1 MNAKPAHRE
10 EHFTAS
16 ELVRDLVIGMSD
28 GLTVPFALA
37 AGLAGAVSNHWLI
50 VIAGASEI
58 AAGSIAMGL
67 GGYLAA
73 RGDADLY
80 AAELAREQREIV
92 ELPDRERQEIEEIF
106 IGYGLSGQALEAA
119 TEAIVSNPDSWLR
132 FMMRE
137 ELGLD
142 QPDPRRARTSGATI
156 AGAYVV
162 GGMVPLAPYLFPISV
177 NQALALS
184 AVLTLIVLS
193 LFGYLKARIAGL
205 DAVRGAAQTAILGAL
220 AAGAAYLIS
229 RIISGAAGI

>member
-1 MNAKPAHRE
+1 
-10 EHFTAS
+10 
-16 ELVRDLVIGMSD
+16 
-28 GLTVPFALA
+28 
-37 AGLAGAVSNHWLI
+37 
-50 VIAGASEI
+50 
-58 AAGSIAMGL
+58 
-67 GGYLAA
+67 
-73 RGDADLY
+73 
-80 AAELAREQREIV
+80 
-92 ELPDRERQEIEEIF
+92 
-106 IGYGLSGQALEAA
+106 
-119 TEAIVSNPDSWLR
+119 
-132 FMMRE
+132 MMRE

-142 QPDPRRARTSGATI
+142 EPDPRRARTSGATI

-205 DAVRGAAQTAILGAL
+205 DAMRGAAQTAILGAL